1 MVSWDRG
8 VRSLKLERILLGKNR
23 IPELTQNGASQFHN
37 TWIYTNNAHCVYD
50 FLPVYTELSIKISSD
65 IHVYCDRPFMEK
77 ETDSESVSDLPK
89 TPRCGAS
96 LLSVLR
102 VEASLI

>member
-1 MVSWDRG
+1 M
-8 VRSLKLERILLGKNR
+8 I
-23 IPELTQNGASQFHN
+23 F
-37 TWIYTNNAHCVYD
+37 
-50 FLPVYTELSIKISSD
+50 FPVYKELSIKISSD
-65 IHVYCDRPFMEK
+65 IHMYYDHPFIEN

-102 VEASLI
+102 VEGH